1 MAMNAVEKEHYEKC
15 LEDGKEF
22 QDYVVSML
30 IKHKGIAISS
40 FSSLLFQYGIGE
52 GYQGFEIKLDLPSAN
67 TGNLLIET
75 GERTSKSGSWVKSGI
90 HRYDNTD
97 FYVVGNYKFFYLFD
111 VKVLRRMEEKEEYL
125 CKKETDTGQFFLLEQ
140 SVIEQDPPYIWKIEC
155 GDEGEELMKRL
166 ATPQN
171 RFKEKCKIENIN
183 SGENK

>member
-1 MAMNAVEKEHYEKC
+1 MLVNKQKDGAFMAMNAVEKEHYEKC

-75 GERTSKSGSWVKSGI
+75 GERTMGEI
-90 HRYDNTD
+90 
-97 FYVVGNYKFFYLFD
+97 
-111 VKVLRRMEEKEEYL
+111 LRRCSKY
-125 CKKETDTGQFFLLEQ
+125 T
-140 SVIEQDPPYIWKIEC
+140 I
-155 GDEGEELMKRL
+155 
-166 ATPQN
+166 
-171 RFKEKCKIENIN
+171 
-183 SGENK
+183 